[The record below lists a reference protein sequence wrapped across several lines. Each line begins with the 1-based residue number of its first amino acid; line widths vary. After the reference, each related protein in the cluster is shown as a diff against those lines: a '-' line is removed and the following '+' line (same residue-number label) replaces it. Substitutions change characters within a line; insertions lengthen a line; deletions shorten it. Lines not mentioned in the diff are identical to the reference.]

1 MMLRTFFIFCIL
13 VIFSN
18 SSKTENYSILT
29 FGAKANDTILNTEA
43 IQKTIDFAS
52 EKGGGR
58 VIIPKG
64 TFLSGTIILKS
75 GVELHLQKG
84 AVLLGSTNI
93 THYKKLK
100 RWKALVM
107 AEGEKNIAI
116 TGKGMIDG
124 QGGKLAMHI
133 DSLFHAGKLESKYYN
148 FLEDRPKAFIRP
160 QIIEFNHCSWIKV
173 IDITIKNSA
182 SWVQTYEACNQ
193 VIVNNIKVESM
204 SFWNNDGIDIVD
216 CRNFRLT
223 NSHFNS
229 ADDGICLKSA
239 DFSRKYYS
247 DSIYIANCTV
257 RSSASAVKFGT
268 NLAGLVQNVVIRDI
282 KVYDTY
288 RSAIAIETMYGGL
301 IDNVLVENIQAKN
314 TGNAIFMR
322 IGNLK
327 NTSQGELRNVT
338 IRNLKVD
345 VPYEQPDYD
354 YDLRGPTVPGFHN
367 VFPSSITG
375 NPGYN
380 IENVTLENIEINYP
394 GRGLAAYAYM
404 PLYRIHEIPELI
416 TTYPEFSMFG
426 ELPAW
431 GLYVRHV
438 VGLTMKNVKVCIKED
453 DYRTAM
459 VFDDVKNLS
468 IQDLRVIG
476 DAKKEPLFFKNVPNP
491 KLTSI
496 VTK

>member
-1 MMLRTFFIFCIL
+1 MMSRRFFIFVFL
-13 VIFSN
+13 VIFSIN
-18 SSKTENYSILT
+18 SKAEDYSILA
-29 FGAKANDTILNTEA
+29 FGAKANDTMLNTQA
-43 IQKTIDFAS
+43 IQKAIDLAN

-75 GVELHLQKG
+75 GVELHLKKG
-84 AVLLGSTNI
+84 AILLGSTDI
-93 THYKKLK
+93 TQYKKLN

-107 AEGEKNIAI
+107 ADGEKNIAI
-116 TGKGMIDG
+116 TGKGMING
-124 QGGKLAMHI
+124 QGGRLAMNI
-133 DSLFHAGKLESKYYN
+133 DSLFYAGKIDSVHYN
-148 FLEDRPKAFIRP
+148 FREGRPDHRLRP
-160 QIIEFNHCSWIKV
+160 QIIEFNHCKGIKV
-173 IDITIKNSA
+173 IDVTIKNSA
-182 SWVQTYEACNQ
+182 CWVQTYQSCDQ
-193 VIVNNIKVESM
+193 VTVDNIKVESV

-216 CRNFRLT
+216 CKNFRLT
-223 NSHFNS
+223 NSNINA
-229 ADDGICLKSA
+229 ADDGICIKSVDKA
-239 DFSRKYYS
+239 MIG

-268 NLAGLVQNVVIRDI
+268 ALSGKVQNVVIKDI
-282 KVYDTY
+282 NVYDTY
-288 RSAIAIETMYGGL
+288 RSAIAIETMYGGT
-301 IDNVLVENIQAKN
+301 IENVLVENIRAKN

-322 IGNLK
+322 IGSLYNLG
-327 NTSQGELRNVT
+327 QGKLRNVT

-345 VPYEQPDYD
+345 VPYEQPDYN

-375 NPGYN
+375 NPGHN

-394 GRGLAAYAYM
+394 GRGIEAYAHM

-416 TTYPEFSMFG
+416 STYPEFSMFG

-438 VGLTMKNVKVCIKED
+438 EGLSMKNVKVCIKED

-468 IQDLRVIG
+468 IQDLRVKG
-476 DAKKEPLFFKNVPNP
+476 DAKKEPIFLKNVPNP